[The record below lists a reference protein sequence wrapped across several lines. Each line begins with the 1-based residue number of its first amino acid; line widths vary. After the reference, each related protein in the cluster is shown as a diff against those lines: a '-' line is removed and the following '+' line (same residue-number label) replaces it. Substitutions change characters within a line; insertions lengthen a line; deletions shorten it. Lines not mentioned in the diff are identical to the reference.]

1 MAATTERCPW
11 CGSLIS
17 HDKFVQVQNAIREEE
32 RRKLAL
38 AEKTMKAQL
47 EKTLF
52 AERKAIA
59 AERAKLA
66 QLAEAAKK
74 QLEQARQQAEK
85 LRQKEIAD
93 VRAIL
98 QKDRVT
104 ALLKKDA
111 EFARERDAM
120 QKKIS
125 DMTRQI
131 RKKSPGDLAEGAE
144 LDLYD
149 ELRAAFPDDQLA
161 TTTRGKAGGT
171 ILLDVRYKGA
181 SAGRIVVDSK
191 QRSAWQHAFVTKLRQ
206 AQTEVAAD
214 YAILSTA
221 VFPVGRKELFVDSG
235 VIVVA
240 PARVAVLVDV
250 LRRAL
255 IAMHVAK
262 LSDSERTDKL
272 NELFRFITSPA
283 FKRKLAEAEGLA
295 GEALELDVQE
305 KRAHDNVWK
314 KRGMVLS
321 RIKHVL
327 REIDTDV
334 SAIIETPSGERA
346 ARIAAST
353 VRANDT
359 RVH

>member
-1 MAATTERCPW
+1 MATTTERCPW
-11 CGSLIS
+11 CGSTIS
-17 HDKFVQVQNAIREEE
+17 HEKFVQVQNAIREEE
-32 RRKLAL
+32 RRKLAI

-52 AERKAIA
+52 VERKAIA
-59 AERAKLA
+59 AERTKLA
-66 QLAEAAKK
+66 QLAAQATK

-85 LRQKEIAD
+85 QRLKEVAE

-98 QKDRVT
+98 QKDRES
-104 ALLKKDA
+104 ALVKKDA

-120 QKKIS
+120 QKRIS
-125 DMTRQI
+125 EMTRQI

-144 LDLYD
+144 LNLYD
-149 ELRAAFPDDQLA
+149 ELRGAFPEDQITRTA
-161 TTTRGKAGGT
+161 RGKSAGT
-171 ILLDVRYKGA
+171 IVHDVRYKGH
-181 SAGRIVVDSK
+181 SAGRILIDSK
-191 QRSAWQHAFVTKLRQ
+191 QRGAWQHAFVTRLRQ

-221 VFPVGRKELFVDSG
+221 TFPAGKKELFIDAG

-255 IAMHVAK
+255 IAMHIAK
-262 LSDSERTDKL
+262 LSDAERADKL
-272 NELFRFITSPA
+272 NELFKFITSSG
-283 FKRKLAEAEGLA
+283 FKKKLAEAEGLA

-327 REIDTDV
+327 REIDTEV
-334 SAIIETPSGERA
+334 SAIIEAPSGPQPSPVLRFRT
-346 ARIAAST
+346 ARGSQE
-353 VRANDT
+353 
-359 RVH
+359 

>member
-11 CGSLIS
+11 CGSTIS
-17 HDKFVQVQNAIREEE
+17 HDKFVQIQNAIREEE

-38 AEKTMKAQL
+38 AEKTLKAQL
-47 EKTLF
+47 EHKLF

-66 QLAEAAKK
+66 QVAA
-74 QLEQARQQAEK
+74 QAEK
-85 LRQKEIAD
+85 QRLKEIAE
-93 VRAIL
+93 VRRIL
-98 QKDRVT
+98 QKDREQ
-104 ALLKKDA
+104 ALLKKEA

-131 RKKSPGDLAEGAE
+131 RRKTPGDVAEGAE
-144 LDLYD
+144 IDLFE
-149 ELRAAFPDDQLA
+149 ELRAAFPDDQFVRA
-161 TTTRGKAGGT
+161 QRGRSGGT
-171 ILLDVRYKGA
+171 ILQEVRYKGDA
-181 SAGRIVVDSK
+181 AGRILIDSK
-191 QRSAWQHAFVTKLRQ
+191 LRAAWQHSFATKLRQ
-206 AQTEVAAD
+206 QQTETAAD
-214 YAILSTA
+214 YAILSTS
-221 VFPVGRKELFVDSG
+221 VFPAGRKEMFIDSG

-240 PARVAVLVDV
+240 PARVTVLIDV

-255 IAMHVAK
+255 IAMHTAK
-262 LSDSERTDKL
+262 LSDAERADKL
-272 NELFRFITSPA
+272 TDLFRFITSPS
-283 FKRKLAEAEGLA
+283 FKKKLAEAENLA

-327 REIDTDV
+327 REIDMDV
-334 SAIIETPSGERA
+334 SAIIETPNA
-346 ARIAAST
+346 ARPRIAANT
-353 VRANDT
+353 VRSNDS
-359 RVH
+359 RVN

>member
-1 MAATTERCPW
+1 MAVTTERCPW

-17 HDKFVQVQNAIREEE
+17 HDKFIQVQNAIREEE

-38 AEKTMKAQL
+38 AEKTLKAQL
-47 EKTLF
+47 EQKLF

-59 AERAKLA
+59 AERTKLA
-66 QLAEAAKK
+66 QAA
-74 QLEQARQQAEK
+74 AQAEK
-85 LRQKEIAD
+85 KLQREIAE
-93 VRAIL
+93 VRKIL
-98 QKDRVT
+98 QKDREN

-111 EFARERDAM
+111 EFAREREAM

-131 RKKSPGDLAEGAE
+131 RKKTPGDFADGAE
-144 LDLYD
+144 IDLYD
-149 ELRAAFPDDQLA
+149 ELRAAFPDDHLVRSQ
-161 TTTRGKAGGT
+161 RGRTGGT
-171 ILLDVRYKGA
+171 ILQEVRYKGA
-181 SAGRIVVDSK
+181 AAGRILIDSTP
-191 QRSAWQHAFVTKLRQ
+191 RSAWQHAFATKLRQ
-206 AQTEVAAD
+206 AQTETAAD

-221 VFPVGRKELFVDSG
+221 VFPAGRKEMFIDSG

-240 PARVAVLVDV
+240 PARVTVLVDV

-262 LSDSERTDKL
+262 LSDAERADKL
-272 NELFRFITSPA
+272 TDLFRFITSPS
-283 FKRKLAEAEGLA
+283 FRKKLAEAENLA

-305 KRAHDNVWK
+305 KRAHDHVWK

-334 SAIIETPSGERA
+334 SAIIENPSASRPL
-346 ARIAAST
+346 IAAST
-353 VRANDT
+353 VRTNDP
-359 RVH
+359 RVN

>member
-1 MAATTERCPW
+1 MAPTTERCPW
-11 CGSLIS
+11 CGSTIS
-17 HDKFVQVQNAIREEE
+17 HEKFLQVQNAIREEE

-38 AEKTMKAQL
+38 AEKNLKVQL

-52 AERKAIA
+52 QERRAIA

-66 QLAEAAKK
+66 QLADAAKK
-74 QLEQARQQAEK
+74 QLEQAKQQAEK
-85 LRQKEIAD
+85 QRLKELAE
-93 VRAIL
+93 VRTIL
-98 QKDRVT
+98 QKDRET

-111 EFARERDAM
+111 EFARERQSM
-120 QKKIS
+120 QKRIS
-125 DMTRQI
+125 EMTRQI
-131 RKKSPGDLAEGAE
+131 AKKSPAEIAEGAE
-144 LDLYD
+144 IDLYD
-149 ELRAAFPDDQLA
+149 ELRGAFPEDHITRA
-161 TTTRGKAGGT
+161 TRGKAAGT
-171 ILLDVRYKGA
+171 ILHEVRYKNA
-181 SAGRIVVDSK
+181 PAGKILIESK
-191 QRSAWQHAFVTKLRQ
+191 RRAAWQHAFVTKMRQ

-221 VFPVGRKELFVDSG
+221 VFPAGRKELFVDSG

-240 PARVAVLVDV
+240 PARVSVLVDV

-262 LSDSERTDKL
+262 LSDAERNDKL
-272 NELFRFITSPA
+272 SELFKFITSSA

-327 REIDTDV
+327 REIDTEV
-334 SAIIETPSGERA
+334 SAIIEAPSDPPGSPVLRFRSARA
-346 ARIAAST
+346 
-353 VRANDT
+353 T
-359 RVH
+359 RE

>member
-11 CGSLIS
+11 CGSTIS
-17 HDKFVQVQNAIREEE
+17 HDKFLQIQNAIREEE
-32 RRKLAL
+32 RRKLTL
-38 AEKTMKAQL
+38 AEKTLKAQMDQ
-47 EKTLF
+47 KLF

-66 QLAEAAKK
+66 QVTA
-74 QLEQARQQAEK
+74 QAEK
-85 LRQKEIAD
+85 QRQKELAE
-93 VRAIL
+93 VRRIL
-98 QKDRVT
+98 QKDREQ
-104 ALLKKDA
+104 ALLKKEA

-131 RKKSPGDLAEGAE
+131 SKKSPAEVAEGAE
-144 LDLYD
+144 IDLYD
-149 ELRAAFPDDQLA
+149 ELRAAFPDDEMVRVQ
-161 TTTRGKAGGT
+161 RGKTGGT
-171 ILLDVRYKGA
+171 ILQEVRYKGTP
-181 SAGRIVVDSK
+181 AGRILIDSK
-191 QRSAWQHAFVTKLRQ
+191 QRAAWQHAFATKLRQ
-206 AQTEVAAD
+206 MQTETAAD

-221 VFPVGRKELFVDSG
+221 VFPAGRKEMFIDSG

-240 PARVAVLVDV
+240 PARVAVLIDV

-255 IAMHVAK
+255 ISMHVAK
-262 LSDSERTDKL
+262 LSDAERADKL
-272 NELFRFITSPA
+272 SDLFRFITSPS
-283 FKRKLAEAEGLA
+283 FRKKLAEAENLA

-334 SAIIETPSGERA
+334 SAIIETPSASRPKLA
-346 ARIAAST
+346 AHT
-353 VRANDT
+353 VRSDDP
-359 RVH
+359 RVN

>member
-11 CGSLIS
+11 CGSTIS
-17 HDKFVQVQNAIREEE
+17 HDKFLQIQNAIREEE

-38 AEKTMKAQL
+38 AEKTLKAQM
-47 EKTLF
+47 EQKLF

-66 QLAEAAKK
+66 QVTA
-74 QLEQARQQAEK
+74 QAEK
-85 LRQKEIAD
+85 QRLKEIAE
-93 VRAIL
+93 VRRIL
-98 QKDRVT
+98 QKDREQ

-131 RKKSPGDLAEGAE
+131 SRKSPAEIAEGAE
-144 LDLYD
+144 IDLYD
-149 ELRAAFPDDQLA
+149 ELRAAFPDDEMVRVQ
-161 TTTRGKAGGT
+161 RGKAGGT
-171 ILLDVRYKGA
+171 ILQEVRYKGIP
-181 SAGRIVVDSK
+181 AGRILIDSK
-191 QRSAWQHAFVTKLRQ
+191 QRAAWQHAFATKLRQ
-206 AQTEVAAD
+206 MQTETAAD

-221 VFPVGRKELFVDSG
+221 VFPAGRREMFIDSG

-240 PARVAVLVDV
+240 PARVAVLIDV

-255 IAMHVAK
+255 ISMHVAK
-262 LSDSERTDKL
+262 LSDAERADKL
-272 NELFRFITSPA
+272 SDLFRFITSPA
-283 FKRKLAEAEGLA
+283 FRKKLAEAENLA

-334 SAIIETPSGERA
+334 SAIIETPSASRPKLA
-346 ARIAAST
+346 AHT
-353 VRANDT
+353 VRSDDP
-359 RVH
+359 RVN

>member
-11 CGSLIS
+11 CGSTIS
-17 HDKFVQVQNAIREEE
+17 HDKFLQIQNAIREEE
-32 RRKLAL
+32 RRKLTL
-38 AEKTMKAQL
+38 AEKTLKAQMDQ
-47 EKTLF
+47 KLF

-66 QLAEAAKK
+66 QVAAQGEK
-74 QLEQARQQAEK
+74 Q
-85 LRQKEIAD
+85 RQKELAK
-93 VRAIL
+93 VRRIL
-98 QKDRVT
+98 QKDREQ
-104 ALLKKDA
+104 ALLKKEA

-131 RKKSPGDLAEGAE
+131 SKKSPAEVAEGAE
-144 LDLYD
+144 IDLYD
-149 ELRAAFPDDQLA
+149 ELRAAFPEDEMVRVQ
-161 TTTRGKAGGT
+161 RGKAGGT
-171 ILLDVRYKGA
+171 ILQEVRYKGTA
-181 SAGRIVVDSK
+181 AGRILIDSK
-191 QRSAWQHAFVTKLRQ
+191 QRAAWQHAFATKLRQ
-206 AQTEVAAD
+206 MQTETAAD
-214 YAILSTA
+214 YALLSTA
-221 VFPVGRKELFVDSG
+221 VFPAGRKEMFIDSG

-240 PARVAVLVDV
+240 PARVAVLIDV

-255 IAMHVAK
+255 ISMHVAK
-262 LSDSERTDKL
+262 LSDAERADKHSD
-272 NELFRFITSPA
+272 LFRFITSPA
-283 FKRKLAEAEGLA
+283 FRKKLAEAENLA

-334 SAIIETPSGERA
+334 SAIIETPSASRPKLA
-346 ARIAAST
+346 AHT
-353 VRANDT
+353 VRSDDP
-359 RVH
+359 RVN

>member
-11 CGSLIS
+11 CGSTIS
-17 HDKFVQVQNAIREEE
+17 HDKFVQIQNSIREEE

-38 AEKTMKAQL
+38 AEKTLKAQMDQ
-47 EKTLF
+47 KLF

-59 AERAKLA
+59 AEKAKIE
-66 QLAEAAKK
+66 QLAAAAKK
-74 QLEQARQQAEK
+74 QIEQAKEQAEK
-85 LRQKEIAD
+85 QRQKEIAE
-93 VRAIL
+93 VRKIL
-98 QKDRVT
+98 QKDREN

-131 RKKSPGDLAEGAE
+131 KRKSPSEIAEGAE
-144 LDLYD
+144 IDLYD

-161 TTTRGKAGGT
+161 RVQRKTGGT
-171 ILLDVRYKGA
+171 ILQEVRYKGEA
-181 SAGRIVVDSK
+181 AGRILIDSK
-191 QRSAWQHAFVTKLRQ
+191 QRAAWQHSFATKLRQ
-206 AQTEVAAD
+206 MQTEAAAD

-221 VFPVGRKELFVDSG
+221 VFPAGRKEMFIDSG

-240 PARVAVLVDV
+240 PARVTVLIDV

-255 IAMHVAK
+255 ISMHVAK
-262 LSDSERTDKL
+262 MSDAERADKL
-272 NELFRFITSPA
+272 TELFRFITSAA
-283 FKRKLAEAEGLA
+283 FKKKLAEAENLA

-334 SAIIETPSGERA
+334 SAIIETPSASRP
-346 ARIAAST
+346 RIAAST
-353 VRANDT
+353 VRSNDS
-359 RVH
+359 RVN